1 MLVLTRK
8 VGEGIAIGDDVKIVV
23 MQIKGKQVR
32 LGIKA
37 SPSTAVHR
45 EEIYQKIQDE
55 NRAAARGAEQTLV
68 NQAQSVLG
76 QQTGSPGQ
84 TLGQVPIRRQVK
96 SRAEGGESDNTP
108 GGLRKVVRRPST
120 GTGEGGAG
128 DDEGEED

>member
-55 NRAAARGAEQTLV
+55 NRAASAPSRESV
-68 NQAQSVLG
+68 NEAGGMLGTPAAAQEVGQA
-76 QQTGSPGQ
+76 
-84 TLGQVPIRRQVK
+84 PIRKAVKKDRQ
-96 SRAEGGESDNTP
+96 AE
-108 GGLRKVVRRPST
+108 
-120 GTGEGGAG
+120 
-128 DDEGEED
+128 

>member
-45 EEIYQKIQDE
+45 EEIFQKIQDE
-55 NRAAARGAEQTLV
+55 NRAASQPNAA
-68 NQAQSVLG
+68 VLG
-76 QQTGSPGQ
+76 QAGGLLGEPRDV
-84 TLGQVPIRRQVK
+84 GQVPIRRQVK
-96 SRAEGGESDNTP
+96 GRGGS
-108 GGLRKVVRRPST
+108 GG
-120 GTGEGGAG
+120 GNGE
-128 DDEGEED
+128 

>member
-1 MLVLTRK
+1 MAREGTKEGSIVLVLTRK

-55 NRAAARGAEQTLV
+55 NRAASQPHAESL
-68 NQAQSVLG
+68 AEAGGILG
-76 QQTGSPGQ
+76 GPREVGN
-84 TLGQVPIRRQVK
+84 VPIKK
-96 SRAEGGESDNTP
+96 SLKARSGNE
-108 GGLRKVVRRPST
+108 
-120 GTGEGGAG
+120 
-128 DDEGEED
+128 

>member
-37 SPSTAVHR
+37 SPSTSVHR

-55 NRAAARGAEQTLV
+55 NRAASQPNPDSLNNAGDI
-68 NQAQSVLG
+68 LG
-76 QQTGSPGQ
+76 NVKDV
-84 TLGQVPIRRQVK
+84 GQVP
-96 SRAEGGESDNTP
+96 
-108 GGLRKVVRRPST
+108 LRKSFKLPRQS
-120 GTGEGGAG
+120 GE
-128 DDEGEED
+128 

>member
-37 SPSTAVHR
+37 APSTAVHR

-55 NRAAARGAEQTLV
+55 NRAASQPSAASVAEAGQ
-68 NQAQSVLG
+68 VLG
-76 QQTGSPGQ
+76 APREVGQ
-84 TLGQVPIRRQVK
+84 APMRKHLKAAKP
-96 SRAEGGESDNTP
+96 AGGGDSS
-108 GGLRKVVRRPST
+108 GGDS
-120 GTGEGGAG
+120 GG
-128 DDEGEED
+128 